1 MPTSL
6 PHHDVSSAAAVLAA
20 PSPTPSS
27 TSSSSTFANDEYE
40 YEYDAIIAYHRLLHC
55 DDALHR
61 ILSYADLVS
70 LVRFACMTSSELRDR
85 MRPIAAAADDDERRI
100 RRSSDVWRTAFEGH
114 NFSPIERGTVSSSS
128 SSSSVFGY
136 GRLGGELLPRVD
148 HRDALRTRVALWS
161 KLRGLRKRRRR
172 SLRGGGEGEV
182 VGRRCFVSGGDG
194 TTTSSSSAT
203 FRFVPLILPRDVTD
217 VDDVDELA
225 LHPPVEFACDSY
237 RLLSTGIGSKFVILD
252 PFSGT
257 IELHEDVLDTCGVV
271 RGGSASRVGRTTT
284 LFSIEDYF
292 DADLE
297 WYFGRHTPFGG
308 ECYDRDG
315 RWRGGGAVGGN
326 DAASTSDDGATIDWV
341 GVDAHVAL
349 DDDGVAIARCLI
361 GAARTIT
368 MDSSDI
374 RRRRRMRRE
383 VGGGGD
389 ETDAVV
395 TEILAWCDLDG
406 DRTCVENL
414 IPSSG
419 AYDCKYVCRAA
430 GSFYFMD
437 ICARHRMVYASCQV
451 GCCPFRGG
459 HDDLADYATSRR
471 GGDNDDRRSL
481 MDIDDDS
488 MVNDDGGPIRMS
500 RSVYRLPLMRYA
512 QHPSSSEE
520 IGSYFPQP
528 NACIT
533 AQYPVSSFSVDPTG
547 RTIVVGTTCGTV
559 EVWHTGMDRRINR
572 STPLRLQIMSVRES
586 FLSRFRAMTM
596 DSRGG
601 PIPSTGVCLDGKLGV
616 AEFDDHNSRETVDD
630 LALLDND
637 IWDEERFPHKHPTCK
652 ISQIYIPCHLPVQKC
667 GFVSKQ
673 RCTKYGTTLVLWQTP
688 TISSDMNEDITNERF
703 RITAMINLPLSAQC
717 HPAVHFD
724 GRRLI
729 VFGKDHIG
737 LIILVYH
744 VLGTRYDQSDF
755 EKETGGE
762 EESGGVVQ
770 LSGERRINF
779 VNRIRHAGLGGL
791 EYFDSM
797 LMTANERFLIV
808 NTKTGNLIGNDIA
821 SNATDGLFVIDLL
834 RTDCRF

>member
-1 MPTSL
+1 
-6 PHHDVSSAAAVLAA
+6 
-20 PSPTPSS
+20 
-27 TSSSSTFANDEYE
+27 
-40 YEYDAIIAYHRLLHC
+40 
-55 DDALHR
+55 
-61 ILSYADLVS
+61 
-70 LVRFACMTSSELRDR
+70 
-85 MRPIAAAADDDERRI
+85 
-100 RRSSDVWRTAFEGH
+100 
-114 NFSPIERGTVSSSS
+114 
-128 SSSSVFGY
+128 
-136 GRLGGELLPRVD
+136 
-148 HRDALRTRVALWS
+148 
-161 KLRGLRKRRRR
+161 
-172 SLRGGGEGEV
+172 
-182 VGRRCFVSGGDG
+182 
-194 TTTSSSSAT
+194 
-203 FRFVPLILPRDVTD
+203 
-217 VDDVDELA
+217 
-225 LHPPVEFACDSY
+225 
-237 RLLSTGIGSKFVILD
+237 
-252 PFSGT
+252 
-257 IELHEDVLDTCGVV
+257 
-271 RGGSASRVGRTTT
+271 
-284 LFSIEDYF
+284 
-292 DADLE
+292 
-297 WYFGRHTPFGG
+297 
-308 ECYDRDG
+308 
-315 RWRGGGAVGGN
+315 
-326 DAASTSDDGATIDWV
+326 
-341 GVDAHVAL
+341 
-349 DDDGVAIARCLI
+349 
-361 GAARTIT
+361 
-368 MDSSDI
+368 
-374 RRRRRMRRE
+374 
-383 VGGGGD
+383 
-389 ETDAVV
+389 
-395 TEILAWCDLDG
+395 
-406 DRTCVENL
+406 
-414 IPSSG
+414 
-419 AYDCKYVCRAA
+419 
-430 GSFYFMD
+430 
-437 ICARHRMVYASCQV
+437 
-451 GCCPFRGG
+451 
-459 HDDLADYATSRR
+459 
-471 GGDNDDRRSL
+471 
-481 MDIDDDS
+481 
-488 MVNDDGGPIRMS
+488 
-500 RSVYRLPLMRYA
+500 MRYA
-512 QHPSSSEE
+512 QQPSSSEE

-559 EVWHTGMDRRINR
+559 EVWHTGMDRRKNR

-673 RCTKYGTTLVLWQTP
+673 RCTKYGTTLLLWQTP

-791 EYFDSM
+791 EYYDSM